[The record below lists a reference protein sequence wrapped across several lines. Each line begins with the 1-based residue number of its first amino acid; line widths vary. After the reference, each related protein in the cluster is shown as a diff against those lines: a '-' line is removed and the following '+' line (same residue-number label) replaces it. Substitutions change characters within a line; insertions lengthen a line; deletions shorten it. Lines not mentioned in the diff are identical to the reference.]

1 MPTVAVPLTSE
12 EEAALIAQAKTQGIS
27 VDSLVRKAVLQIIS
41 PSSGTEPALT
51 AEEFE
56 KVFDEIAEMIPED
69 VPLLSDEALSRESI
83 YTREDDWNL
92 NR

>member
-41 PSSGTEPALT
+41 PSSGTGPALT

-69 VPLLSDEALSRESI
+69 VPSLSDEALSRESI
-83 YTREDDWNL
+83 YTREDEW
-92 NR
+92 R